1 MEADIMTRD
10 VRQMKTQLKQLSQPE
25 RAELAYFLLESIGP
39 AEAGAAVAWEE
50 ELDRRVTEIQTGKAK
65 GRPAEDVFAELRKAY
80 P

>member
-1 MEADIMTRD
+1 MTRD

-25 RAELAYFLLESIGP
+25 RAELAYFLLESLGP
-39 AEAGAAVAWEE
+39 SESGAAVAWEE
-50 ELDRRVTEIQTGKAK
+50 ELDRRVAEIQTGKAT

>member
-1 MEADIMTRD
+1 MTRD
-10 VRQMKTQLKQLSQPE
+10 VQQVKTQLKQLSQPE

-39 AEAGAAVAWEE
+39 SETGAAAAWEE

-65 GRPAEDVFAELRKAY
+65 GRPADDVFTELRKEY

>member
-1 MEADIMTRD
+1 MTRD

-25 RAELAYFLLESIGP
+25 RAELAYFLLESLGP
-39 AEAGAAVAWEE
+39 SESGATVAWEE
-50 ELDRRVTEIQTGKAK
+50 ELDRRVAEIQTGKAT